1 MQHTKDENVKELPH
15 MTSPVVELAQA
26 LIACRSITPND
37 AGCQQI
43 IAERLNAH
51 DFKCESMRFGDV
63 DNLWARRGTQA
74 PLFVFA
80 GHTDVVPTGPES
92 EWTSPPFTPTL
103 RDGFLYGRGATDM
116 KSAIAAMIVAVEKF
130 IKHHPEFPGSIAFLI
145 TSDEEGPSIDGTRKV
160 IEALQKRGEQI
171 DYCIVGEA
179 SSDKQVGDQIR
190 VGRRGSLHGKLTLRG
205 KQGHVANPQYAKN
218 PIHLSLLRLND
229 MVQTAWDKGNEHFP
243 QTTFQISN
251 MHAGTGATNVIPGH
265 LEVDFNFRYSNALT
279 PEALQQR
286 VEHLFRKHGLD
297 FHINWNVS
305 ALPFLSKQGKLTNVV
320 KLACKDIAGQDT
332 HLSTGGGT
340 SDGRF
345 IAPTGAEVV
354 ELGVCNATAHHVDE
368 CVSVKDLE
376 LLAKLY
382 EHILSQMFS

>member
-1 MQHTKDENVKELPH
+1 

-43 IAERLNAH
+43 ITERLTAIG
-51 DFKCESMRFGDV
+51 FKCESMLFGDV
-63 DNLWARRGTQA
+63 DNLWARRGTEA

-92 EWTSPPFTPTL
+92 NWTSPPFTPTI
-103 RDGFLYGRGATDM
+103 RDGNLYGRGATDM
-116 KSAIAAMIVAVEKF
+116 KTAIAAMIVAVEKF

-145 TSDEEGPSIDGTRKV
+145 TSDEEGPSTDGTQKV
-160 IEALQKRGEQI
+160 IETLQKRGEQI

-179 SSDKQVGDQIR
+179 SSEKHIGDRIR
-190 VGRRGSLHGKLTLRG
+190 IGRRGSLNGKLTVRG
-205 KQGHVANPQYAKN
+205 IQGHVANPHLAKN
-218 PIHLSLLRLND
+218 PIHLSLLRLHE

-251 MHAGTGATNVIPGH
+251 IHAGTGAKNVIPGH
-265 LEVDFNFRYSNALT
+265 LEVDFNFRFSNALT

-297 FHINWNVS
+297 FHIDWNVS
-305 ALPFLSKQGKLTNVV
+305 ALPFLSKQGKLINVV
-320 KLACKDIAGQDT
+320 KHACKDIAGQDAR
-332 HLSTGGGT
+332 LSTGGGT

-345 IAPTGAEVV
+345 IAPTGTEVV
-354 ELGVCNATAHHVDE
+354 ELGVCNTTAHQVDE
-368 CVSVKDLE
+368 CVSIKDLE
-376 LLAKLY
+376 LLTKLY
-382 EHILSQMFS
+382 ERILSQMFS